1 LPCVLK
7 EQGAKYAAP
16 PGLTQLA
23 MYAGSRAGTPF
34 VPASVAL
41 KIWVVVPDDA
51 SAKHEVA
58 TLSGVS

>member
-1 LPCVLK
+1 VL
-7 EQGAKYAAP
+7 YH

-34 VPASVAL
+34 VPASAAL

-51 SAKHEVA
+51 SAKRELA